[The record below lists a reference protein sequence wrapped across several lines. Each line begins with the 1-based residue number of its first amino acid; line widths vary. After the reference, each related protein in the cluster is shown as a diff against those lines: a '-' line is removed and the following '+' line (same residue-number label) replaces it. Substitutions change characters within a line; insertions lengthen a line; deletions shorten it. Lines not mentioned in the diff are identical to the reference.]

1 MKMQKLVKYVVAAML
16 LLTIVPAA
24 TMLRASTVGAPL
36 PAPAYEMTYVVEP
49 GDSLWGIAAK
59 FGTTA
64 AAILDANDMEEDD
77 YIFVG
82 QELIIPV
89 SPNNIPGQES
99 TVTGIYIVQPL
110 DTLWQ
115 IARWHDTHVTTLV
128 EMNGLT
134 GTDLFAGQVLQVP
147 TAGAPAPASAPAA
160 QQPPASAPA
169 APQTVPGNPTPMPPA
184 ALTAQAAA
192 LGNPQQPSAPAE
204 SQPAQPAAP
213 QPVSGGP
220 TAMPPA
226 ALTAQAIEWANGG
239 GAAAPAAPSAPQ
251 PAAAPASNIGP
262 VAPAGNFELGG
273 QAFGFGPETWD
284 AMRRSGMTWVKR
296 KVIFGLGESPVQ
308 QERLISAAHREGFK
322 IMISLSRYPGNMSP
336 NEMDDFVRY
345 AQWLAENGVDAIE
358 IGNEVNLPTEWII
371 DGTNPA
377 MYAELLARVYPKVK
391 GANPEIIVISAGL
404 APTGGF
410 RGQCTKE
417 GCDDLPYLNQF
428 VAAGGLNHIDC
439 LGMHYN
445 EGLTPPAATSGDPR
459 GNSSHYTRYYR
470 SMIDTYWNAIGG
482 SKPLCITEL
491 GYLSGEEW
499 GRLPAGFNWKPPIN
513 NTIAQHAQYLAEA
526 TALSATEGKV
536 RLQII
541 WNVDF
546 IDYGDDPHAGYAMIR
561 RDGSCPACETVGKVM
576 GVNP

>member
-1 MKMQKLVKYVVAAML
+1 MQKLVKYVVVATL
-16 LLTIVPAA
+16 LLSVIPA
-24 TMLRASTVGAPL
+24 TTLLRASNAGAPL
-36 PAPAYEMTYVVEP
+36 PAPAYEVTYEVAP

-64 AAILDANDMEEDD
+64 AAILDANGMDEDD
-77 YIFVG
+77 FLAIG
-82 QELIIPV
+82 QQLIIPV

-99 TVTGIYIVQPL
+99 TVTGVYIVQPL

-115 IARWHDTHVTTLV
+115 IARWHDTRVATLV
-128 EMNGLT
+128 EMNGLS

-147 TAGAPAPASAPAA
+147 TAGSPAPASAPAA
-160 QQPPASAPA
+160 QPEAPASAPPA

-192 LGNPQQPSAPAE
+192 FANPQAANTVPETQPQQAAPA
-204 SQPAQPAAP
+204 A
-213 QPVSGGP
+213 GGP

-226 ALTAQAIEWANGG
+226 ALTAQAIEWANQGG
-239 GAAAPAAPSAPQ
+239 SAAPAAAPQQPAAAAPAGG
-251 PAAAPASNIGP
+251 IGP
-262 VAPAGNFELGG
+262 VAPVGAFELGG

-284 AMRRSGMTWVKR
+284 AMRSSGMTWVKR
-296 KVIFGLGESPVQ
+296 KVWFGLGESPVE

-336 NEMDDFVRY
+336 TEMDDYVRY

-371 DGTNPA
+371 DGTNPD
-377 MYAELLARVYPKVK
+377 MYAELLARIYPKVK

-439 LGMHYN
+439 VGMHYN
-445 EGLTPPAATSGDPR
+445 EGLTPPSATSGDPR

-470 SMIDTYWNAIGG
+470 RMIDTYWNAIGG
-482 SKPLCITEL
+482 SKPLCITEI
-491 GYLSGEEW
+491 GYLSGQEW
-499 GRLPAGFNWKPPIN
+499 GYVPPAFNWKPPIN
-513 NTIAQHAQYLAEA
+513 NTVAEHAQYLAEA

-536 RLQII
+536 RLQFI

-546 IDYGDDPHAGYAMIR
+546 TAYGDDPHAGFAMIR